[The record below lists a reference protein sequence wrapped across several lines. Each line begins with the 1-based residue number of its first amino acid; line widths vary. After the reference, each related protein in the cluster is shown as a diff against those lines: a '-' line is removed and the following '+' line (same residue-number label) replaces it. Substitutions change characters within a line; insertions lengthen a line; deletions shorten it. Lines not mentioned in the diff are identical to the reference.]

1 VIVRIM
7 GEGQF
12 NIDDAAASELST
24 LDEHLDEA
32 VQRDDE
38 KAFHAALSALQD
50 RVRAVGQPLPAD
62 ALQSSDLIVPRAGAT
77 MDEVR
82 ELLAGGGLIPG

>member
-1 VIVRIM
+1 MIVRIM

-12 NIDDAAASELST
+12 SVDDEAAAELNS
-24 LDEHLDEA
+24 LDEHLDSA
-32 VQRDDE
+32 VERDDE
-38 KAFHAALSALQD
+38 QAFHAALSSLQD
-50 RVRAVGQPLPAD
+50 RVRAAGKPLPAD

-77 MDEVR
+77 IDEVR